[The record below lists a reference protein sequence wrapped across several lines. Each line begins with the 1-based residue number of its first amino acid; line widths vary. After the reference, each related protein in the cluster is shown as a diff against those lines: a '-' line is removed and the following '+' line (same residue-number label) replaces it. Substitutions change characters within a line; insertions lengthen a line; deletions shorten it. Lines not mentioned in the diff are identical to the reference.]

1 VSRLAYLGVLAF
13 VLVGST
19 WLEIALR
26 TRVLAR
32 WRRLLLSLV
41 PVVVVFALWDSYAVA
56 AGHWTFDPARTTGIR
71 LGTLPLEEVLFFV
84 VVPFAAILT
93 LEAVRAVKGWEVGDE
108 PPGACV
114 DGVRV
119 DASKDPPH
127 GVEDLVDRTGGAEP
141 TARRGSA
148 AEPSAGAPEGPSDTG
163 VGA

>member
-13 VLVGST
+13 VLVGSA

-32 WRRLLLSLV
+32 WRRLLLSLA

-56 AGHWTFDPARTTGIR
+56 AGHWTFDPERTTGIH

-114 DGVRV
+114 DGVRT
-119 DASKDPPH
+119 DARPEDPESP
-127 GVEDLVDRTGGAEP
+127 DGGA
-141 TARRGSA
+141 A
-148 AEPSAGAPEGPSDTG
+148 
-163 VGA
+163 